1 MWRFNTLFW
10 KIFGTI
16 WLISSLAMSSVFL
29 VLASRDDQD
38 RWRHLFETQ
47 FKDQALELIRDY
59 EANGTSRNPVV
70 EPDGSMIEQPFLWEM
85 PDRLTRFY
93 LTREERNRLERQR
106 REERWRDDREGG
118 RFPPPDHGYN
128 PPPKPPIWLYQ
139 VDSTGVNIN
148 QITGHR
154 RPAPL
159 DAFALDLTSD
169 SGQAYRLMVELP
181 PPLRHKERFA
191 SYLFSIQMIMVMGVA
206 AISALILS
214 FMLIRPIRQLSEHV
228 KQIYHQGDLS
238 TRASRKLSQRR
249 DELGELTREFDQ
261 MADYV
266 ERTLQSQQRLLQ
278 DVSHELRAPMARLQV
293 SAGLAEQ
300 QLGEGS
306 TLAQRINRECERL
319 DGLIAEILSFSRLES
334 AQKEGDRFAVKELFD
349 ELVSDLSFSQPERPV
364 NVQIEPE
371 TLYLNLNRDLLAR
384 ALRNGIGNALKYTP
398 EDSLLELT
406 ARQQGGELLIRLRD
420 HGEGISD
427 DLLKELF
434 TPFVRGTGGH
444 GDGYGLGMSIAR
456 RAVERLSGTL
466 KAENHPEGGL
476 QLSVRLPV

>member
-1 MWRFNTLFW
+1 MKRLNSLFW
-10 KIFGTI
+10 KIFLTI
-16 WLISSLAMSSVFL
+16 WLVSAAAMASVFL
-29 VLASRDDQD
+29 VIANSDDQE
-38 RWRHLFETQ
+38 RWRHLIRSQ
-47 FKDQALELIRDY
+47 FKDQALELIERYEGSQKSIEDKSYWNLFDNGPPEPPLWVLPINRYESRERRRDPEAFDRRRVSRPPVWLY
-59 EANGTSRNPVV
+59 EVDPKT
-70 EPDGSMIEQPFLWEM
+70 E
-85 PDRLTRFY
+85 RLGAQVTGHLRRPPSDALAFQLRSESGRQY
-93 LTREERNRLERQR
+93 LLLTEV
-106 REERWRDDREGG
+106 
-118 RFPPPDHGYN
+118 PPPM
-128 PPPKPPIWLYQ
+128 K
-139 VDSTGVNIN
+139 
-148 QITGHR
+148 
-154 RPAPL
+154 
-159 DAFALDLTSD
+159 
-169 SGQAYRLMVELP
+169 
-181 PPLRHKERFA
+181 HKARFA
-191 SYLFSIQMIMVMGVA
+191 GFLFSVQMVLVLAVA
-206 AISALILS
+206 ALSALILS
-214 FMLIRPIRQLSEHV
+214 VVLVRPIRQLSQHV

-300 QLGEGS
+300 QLGEDS
-306 TLAQRINRECERL
+306 TLAARINRECERL

-334 AQKEGDRFAVKELFD
+334 AQKAGERFSIKELFD
-349 ELVSDLSFSQPERPV
+349 ELISDLRFSQPDRPV
-364 NVQIEPE
+364 KMQIDPE
-371 TLYLNLNRDLLAR
+371 TLHLSLNRDLLAR

-406 ARQQGGELLIRLRD
+406 ARKQGGELLIRLRD

-456 RAVERLSGTL
+456 RAVERLGGILT
-466 KAENHPEGGL
+466 AENHPEGGL

>member
-1 MWRFNTLFW
+1 MKRLNTLFW
-10 KIFGTI
+10 KIFFTI
-16 WLISSLAMSSVFL
+16 WLVSAVGMASVFL
-29 VLASRDDQD
+29 MIASSDDD
-38 RWRHLFETQ
+38 ERWRHLIRSQ
-47 FKDQALELIRDY
+47 FKQQALELIERYESSKQSINDKSYWNLFDNGPAEPPLWVLPINRYESRERRRDPDAFDRHPGSRPPVWLY
-59 EANGTSRNPVV
+59 EVDPETARLGTQVTGHLRK
-70 EPDGSMIEQPFLWEM
+70 
-85 PDRLTRFY
+85 
-93 LTREERNRLERQR
+93 
-106 REERWRDDREGG
+106 
-118 RFPPPDHGYN
+118 PPPD
-128 PPPKPPIWLYQ
+128 
-139 VDSTGVNIN
+139 
-148 QITGHR
+148 
-154 RPAPL
+154 
-159 DAFALDLTSD
+159 AFEFKLRSPSDRHYLLLT
-169 SGQAYRLMVELP
+169 EIP
-181 PPLRHKERFA
+181 PPLKHKARFA
-191 SYLFSIQMIMVMGVA
+191 GFLFSIQMVLVLGVA
-206 AISALILS
+206 ALSALILS
-214 FMLIRPIRQLSEHV
+214 FVLIRPIRQLSEHV

-306 TLAQRINRECERL
+306 TLASRINRECERL

-334 AQKEGDRFAVKELFD
+334 AQKEGERFSIKELFD
-349 ELVSDLSFSQPERPV
+349 ELISDLRFSQPLRPV
-364 NVQIEPE
+364 DIAIEPE
-371 TLYLNLNRDLLAR
+371 SLHLSLNRGLLAR

-398 EDSLLELT
+398 EDSLLELS
-406 ARQQGGELLIRLRD
+406 ARKKGGELLIRLRD

-444 GDGYGLGMSIAR
+444 GDGFGLGMSIAR
-456 RAVERLSGTL
+456 RAVERLGGTL

>member
-1 MWRFNTLFW
+1 MLRFNTLFW

-47 FKDQALELIRDY
+47 FKGQALELIRDY
-59 EANGTSRNPVV
+59 EANGASPTPIVG
-70 EPDGSMIEQPFLWEM
+70 PDGSVLGKPFVWDI
-85 PDRLTRFY
+85 PDRLNRFY
-93 LTREERNRLERQR
+93 LSREERR
-106 REERWRDDREGG
+106 REDWHRDG
-118 RFPPPDHGYN
+118 RDSGRYSPHSPRNQG
-128 PPPKPPIWLYQ
+128 PKPPIWLYQ
-139 VDSTGVNIN
+139 VESSGLNGQ

-154 RPAPL
+154 RAAPP
-159 DAFALDLTSD
+159 DAFVLNLTSET
-169 SGQAYRLMVELP
+169 GRAYRLMAELP
-181 PPLRHKERFA
+181 PPLKHKERFA
-191 SYLFSIQMIMVMGVA
+191 GYLFSIQMIMVMGVA

-238 TRASRKLSQRR
+238 TRASRKLSQRH
-249 DELGELTREFDQ
+249 DELGELTREFDH

-334 AQKEGDRFAVKELFD
+334 AKKEGDRFAVKDLFD
-349 ELVSDLSFSQPERPV
+349 ELVSDLRFSQPERPV

-371 TLYLNLNRDLLAR
+371 SLHLNLNGDLLAR

-398 EDSLLELT
+398 KDSLLELS
-406 ARQQGGELLIRLRD
+406 ARQQGGELLIQLRD

-456 RAVERLSGTL
+456 RAVERLGGTL
-466 KAENHPEGGL
+466 TAENHPEGGL

>member
-1 MWRFNTLFW
+1 MKRLNSLFW
-10 KIFGTI
+10 KIFLTI
-16 WLISSLAMSSVFL
+16 WLVSAAAMASVFL
-29 VLASRDDQD
+29 VIANSDDQE
-38 RWRHLFETQ
+38 RWRHLIRSQ
-47 FKDQALELIRDY
+47 FKDQALELIERY
-59 EANGTSRNPVV
+59 EASQKRIEDKSYWNLFDIAPPEPPFWLLPTNRFEARERRRDPEAFDRQRGPRPPVWLYEV
-70 EPDGSMIEQPFLWEM
+70 DPDS
-85 PDRLTRFY
+85 
-93 LTREERNRLERQR
+93 NRL
-106 REERWRDDREGG
+106 GS
-118 RFPPPDHGYN
+118 
-128 PPPKPPIWLYQ
+128 Q
-139 VDSTGVNIN
+139 V
-148 QITGHR
+148 TGHPR
-154 RPAPL
+154 RPPS
-159 DAFALDLTSD
+159 DALAFKLISESGRQYLLLTE
-169 SGQAYRLMVELP
+169 VP
-181 PPLRHKERFA
+181 PSMKHKARFA
-191 SYLFSIQMIMVMGVA
+191 GFLFSVQMVLVLAVA
-206 AISALILS
+206 ALSALILS
-214 FMLIRPIRQLSEHV
+214 VVLVRPIRQLSQHV

-261 MADYV
+261 VADYV

-300 QLGEGS
+300 QLGEDS
-306 TLAQRINRECERL
+306 ALAARINRECERL

-334 AQKEGDRFAVKELFD
+334 AQKAGERFSIKELFD
-349 ELVSDLSFSQPERPV
+349 ELISDLRFSQPDRPV
-364 NVQIEPE
+364 KVQIDPE
-371 TLYLNLNRDLLAR
+371 TLHLSLNRDLLAR

-406 ARQQGGELLIRLRD
+406 ARKQGGGLLIRLRD

-456 RAVERLSGTL
+456 RAVERLGGILT
-466 KAENHPEGGL
+466 AENHPEGGL